1 MVMIND
7 TPTSD
12 VTLHTDGAC
21 LGNPGP
27 GGWAAILQ
35 WGEHESVLSGGLADT
50 TNNQMELMAVIKGLE
65 ALKRPVSITVVSD
78 SRYVLNGIQSWI
90 AGWKRN
96 GWKNAKKQPV
106 ANQELWQRLDAA
118 TQPHQIDWQWI
129 KGHAGHPLNE
139 RCDELAS
146 AEARQFNA

>member
-1 MVMIND
+1 MVMTTD
-7 TPTSD
+7 TPTSN

-50 TNNQMELMAVIKGLE
+50 TNNQMELMAVIMGLE

-106 ANQELWQRLDAA
+106 ANQELWKRLDAA
-118 TQPHQIDWQWI
+118 TQSHQIDWQWI

-146 AEARQFNA
+146 AEARQF

>member
-1 MVMIND
+1 MTGNL
-7 TPTSD
+7 TPARA
-12 VTLHTDGAC
+12 TLHTDGAC

-35 WGEHESVLSGGLADT
+35 WGEHESVLKGGLANS
-50 TNNQMELMAVIKGLE
+50 TNNQMELMAVIMGLE

-78 SRYVLNGIQSWI
+78 SKYVLNGIQNWLE
-90 AGWKRN
+90 GWKRN

-118 TQPHQIDWQWI
+118 TQPHRIDWQWI

-139 RCDELAS
+139 RCDDLAR
-146 AEARQFNA
+146 AEAQAFQR

>member
-1 MVMIND
+1 MTTD
-7 TPTSD
+7 TPTSN

-50 TNNQMELMAVIKGLE
+50 TNNQMELMAVIMGLE

-106 ANQELWQRLDAA
+106 ANQELLQRLDAA
-118 TQPHQIDWQWI
+118 TQSHQIDWQWI

-146 AEARQFNA
+146 AEARQF

>member
-1 MVMIND
+1 MTTDMPV
-7 TPTSD
+7 PS

-50 TNNQMELMAVIKGLE
+50 TNNQMELMAVIMGLE

-78 SRYVLNGIQSWI
+78 SRYVLNGIQNWI

-118 TQPHQIDWQWI
+118 TQSHRIEWQWI

-146 AEARQFNA
+146 AEAREF

>member
-1 MVMIND
+1 MKTDM
-7 TPTSD
+7 PAPS

-50 TNNQMELMAVIKGLE
+50 TNNQMELMAVIMGLE

-78 SRYVLNGIQSWI
+78 SRYVLNGIQNWI

-96 GWKNAKKQPV
+96 GWKNAKKQQV

-118 TQPHQIDWQWI
+118 TQSHRIEWQWI

-146 AEARQFNA
+146 AEARQF

>member
-1 MVMIND
+1 MTTD
-7 TPTSD
+7 TPTSN

-50 TNNQMELMAVIKGLE
+50 TNNQMELMAVIMGLE
-65 ALKRPVSITVVSD
+65 ALKRPESITVVSD

-90 AGWKRN
+90 ADWKRN

-118 TQPHQIDWQWI
+118 TQSHQIDWQWI

-146 AEARQFNA
+146 AEARQF

>member
-1 MVMIND
+1 MVVTTD
-7 TPTSD
+7 TPTSN

-35 WGEHESVLSGGLADT
+35 WGGHESVLSGGLADT
-50 TNNQMELMAVIKGLE
+50 TNNQMELMAVIMGLE

-118 TQPHQIDWQWI
+118 TQSHQIDWQWI

-139 RCDELAS
+139 RCDQLAS
-146 AEARQFNA
+146 AEARQF

>member
-1 MVMIND
+1 MTTD
-7 TPTSD
+7 TPTSN

-50 TNNQMELMAVIKGLE
+50 TNNQMELMAVIMGLE

-146 AEARQFNA
+146 AEARQF

>member
-1 MVMIND
+1 MTTDMSA
-7 TPTSD
+7 PS

-50 TNNQMELMAVIKGLE
+50 TNNQMELMAVIMGLE

-78 SRYVLNGIQSWI
+78 SRYVLNGIQNWI

-106 ANQELWQRLDAA
+106 ANQELWRRLDAV
-118 TQPHQIDWQWI
+118 TQSHQIEWQWI

-146 AEARQFNA
+146 AEARQF

>member
-1 MVMIND
+1 MVMTTD
-7 TPTSD
+7 TPTSN

-50 TNNQMELMAVIKGLE
+50 TNNQMELMAVIMGLE

-106 ANQELWQRLDAA
+106 ANQELWKRLDAA
-118 TQPHQIDWQWI
+118 TQYHQIDWQWI

-146 AEARQFNA
+146 AEARQF

>member
-1 MVMIND
+1 MTTDM
-7 TPTSD
+7 PAPS

-35 WGEHESVLSGGLADT
+35 WGEKESVLSGGLADT
-50 TNNQMELMAVIKGLE
+50 TNNQMELMAVIMGLE

-78 SRYVLNGIQSWI
+78 SRYVLNGIQNWI

-118 TQPHQIDWQWI
+118 TQPHQIEWQWI

-146 AEARQFNA
+146 AEARQF

>member
-1 MVMIND
+1 MTTD
-7 TPTSD
+7 TPTSN

-50 TNNQMELMAVIKGLE
+50 TNNQMELMAVIMGLE

-106 ANQELWQRLDAA
+106 ANQELWQRLDAS
-118 TQPHQIDWQWI
+118 TQSHQIEWQWI

-146 AEARQFNA
+146 AEARQF

>member
-1 MVMIND
+1 VVMTTD
-7 TPTSD
+7 TPTSN

-50 TNNQMELMAVIKGLE
+50 TNNQMELMAVIMGLE

-118 TQPHQIDWQWI
+118 TQSHRIDWQWI

-146 AEARQFNA
+146 AEARQF

>member
-1 MVMIND
+1 MTTD
-7 TPTSD
+7 TPTSN

-50 TNNQMELMAVIKGLE
+50 TNNQMELMAVIMGLE

-106 ANQELWQRLDAA
+106 ANQELWKRLDAA
-118 TQPHQIDWQWI
+118 TQYHQIDWQWI

-146 AEARQFNA
+146 AEARQF

>member
-1 MVMIND
+1 MTTD
-7 TPTSD
+7 TPTSN

-50 TNNQMELMAVIKGLE
+50 TNNQMELMAVIMGLE

-106 ANQELWQRLDAA
+106 ANQKLWQRLDAA
-118 TQPHQIDWQWI
+118 TQSHQIDWQWI

-146 AEARQFNA
+146 AEARQF

>member
-1 MVMIND
+1 MTTD
-7 TPTSD
+7 TPTSN

-50 TNNQMELMAVIKGLE
+50 TNNQMELMAVIMGLE

-118 TQPHQIDWQWI
+118 TQSHKIDWQWI

-146 AEARQFNA
+146 AEARQF

>member
-1 MVMIND
+1 MTTD
-7 TPTSD
+7 TPTSN

-50 TNNQMELMAVIKGLE
+50 TNNQMELMAVIMGLE

-118 TQPHQIDWQWI
+118 TQYHQIDWQWI

-146 AEARQFNA
+146 AEARQF

>member
-1 MVMIND
+1 MIND

>member
-1 MVMIND
+1 M
-7 TPTSD
+7 TSNSRP
-12 VTLHTDGAC
+12 VRATLHTDGAC

-35 WGEHESVLSGGLADT
+35 WGEHESVLKGGLANS
-50 TNNQMELMAVIKGLE
+50 TNNQMELMAVIMGLE

-78 SRYVLNGIQSWI
+78 SKYVLNGIQNWLE
-90 AGWKRN
+90 GWKRN

-118 TQPHQIDWQWI
+118 TQPHRIDWQWI

-139 RCDELAS
+139 RCDDLAR
-146 AEARQFNA
+146 AEAQAFQR

>member
-1 MVMIND
+1 MTTDM
-7 TPTSD
+7 PASS

-50 TNNQMELMAVIKGLE
+50 TNNQMELMAVIMGLE

-78 SRYVLNGIQSWI
+78 SRYVLNGIQNWI

-106 ANQELWQRLDAA
+106 ANQELWRRLDAA
-118 TQPHQIDWQWI
+118 TQSHQIEWEWI

-146 AEARQFNA
+146 AEARQF

>member
-1 MVMIND
+1 MTGNSPPIRA
-7 TPTSD
+7 
-12 VTLHTDGAC
+12 TLHTDGAC

-35 WGEHESVLSGGLADT
+35 WGEHESVLKGGLANS
-50 TNNQMELMAVIKGLE
+50 TNNQMELMAVIMGLE
-65 ALKRPVSITVVSD
+65 ALNRPVSITVVSD
-78 SRYVLNGIQSWI
+78 SKYVLNGIQNWLE
-90 AGWKRN
+90 GWKRN

-118 TQPHQIDWQWI
+118 TQPHRIDWQWI

-139 RCDELAS
+139 RCDDLAR
-146 AEARQFNA
+146 AEAQAFQR

>member
-1 MVMIND
+1 M
-7 TPTSD
+7 
-12 VTLHTDGAC
+12 HTDGAC

-27 GGWAAILQ
+27 GGWAALLQ

-50 TNNQMELMAVIKGLE
+50 TNNQMELMAVIMGLE

-78 SRYVLNGIQSWI
+78 SRYVLNGIQNWI
-90 AGWKRN
+90 AGWKLN
-96 GWKNAKKQPV
+96 GWKNAKKQAV

-118 TQPHQIDWQWI
+118 TQSHQIDWQWI

-146 AEARQFNA
+146 AEARQF

>member
-1 MVMIND
+1 MTGNLPPVRA
-7 TPTSD
+7 
-12 VTLHTDGAC
+12 TLHTDGAC

-35 WGEHESVLSGGLADT
+35 WGEHESVLKGGLANS
-50 TNNQMELMAVIKGLE
+50 TNNQMELMAVIMGLE

-78 SRYVLNGIQSWI
+78 SKYVLNGIQNWLE
-90 AGWKRN
+90 GWKRN

-118 TQPHQIDWQWI
+118 TQLHRIDWKWI

-139 RCDELAS
+139 RCDDLAR
-146 AEARQFNA
+146 AEAQAFQR

>member
-1 MVMIND
+1 MFKINLCSNFAKANGL
-7 TPTSD
+7 TETEFY
-12 VTLHTDGAC
+12 
-21 LGNPGP
+21 NFF
-27 GGWAAILQ
+27 
-35 WGEHESVLSGGLADT
+35 GGLEGVEKEIYGGKSST
-50 TNNQMELMAVIKGLE
+50 TNNQMELMAVIMGLE

-118 TQPHQIDWQWI
+118 TQSHQIDWQWI

-146 AEARQFNA
+146 AEARQF

>member
-1 MVMIND
+1 MTTDM
-7 TPTSD
+7 PAPS

-50 TNNQMELMAVIKGLE
+50 TNNQMELMAVIMGLE

-78 SRYVLNGIQSWI
+78 SRYVLNGIQNWI

-96 GWKNAKKQPV
+96 GWKNAKKQQV

-118 TQPHQIDWQWI
+118 TQSHRIEWQWI

-146 AEARQFNA
+146 AEARQF

>member
-1 MVMIND
+1 MTTDMSA
-7 TPTSD
+7 PS

-50 TNNQMELMAVIKGLE
+50 TNNQMELMAVIMGLE

-78 SRYVLNGIQSWI
+78 SRYVLNGIQNWI

-106 ANQELWQRLDAA
+106 ANQELWPRLDAA
-118 TQPHQIDWQWI
+118 TQSHQIEWQWI

-146 AEARQFNA
+146 AEARQF

>member
-1 MVMIND
+1 MTTD
-7 TPTSD
+7 TPTSN

-50 TNNQMELMAVIKGLE
+50 TNNQMELMAVIMGLE

-96 GWKNAKKQPV
+96 GWKNAKKKV
-106 ANQELWQRLDAA
+106 FYLHN
-118 TQPHQIDWQWI
+118 
-129 KGHAGHPLNE
+129 KGV
-139 RCDELAS
+139 
-146 AEARQFNA
+146 FF

>member
-1 MVMIND
+1 MTTDMSA
-7 TPTSD
+7 PS

-50 TNNQMELMAVIKGLE
+50 TNNQMELMAVIMGLE

-78 SRYVLNGIQSWI
+78 SRYVLNGIQNWI

-96 GWKNAKKQPV
+96 GWKNAKKQAV

-118 TQPHQIDWQWI
+118 TQSHQIKWQWI

-146 AEARQFNA
+146 AEARQF

>member
-1 MVMIND
+1 MTTDM
-7 TPTSD
+7 PAAS

-50 TNNQMELMAVIKGLE
+50 TNNQMELMAVIMGLE

-78 SRYVLNGIQSWI
+78 SRYVLNGIQNWI

-96 GWKNAKKQPV
+96 GWKNAKKQKV

-118 TQPHQIDWQWI
+118 TQSHRIEWQWI

-146 AEARQFNA
+146 AEARQF

>member
-1 MVMIND
+1 MTTD
-7 TPTSD
+7 TPTSN

-50 TNNQMELMAVIKGLE
+50 TNNQMELMAVIMGLE

-106 ANQELWQRLDAA
+106 ANQELWQRLYAA
-118 TQPHQIDWQWI
+118 TQSHQIDWQWI

-146 AEARQFNA
+146 AEARQF

>member
-1 MVMIND
+1 MTGNLPPVRA
-7 TPTSD
+7 
-12 VTLHTDGAC
+12 TLHTDGAC

-35 WGEHESVLSGGLADT
+35 WGEHESVLKGGLANS
-50 TNNQMELMAVIKGLE
+50 TNNQMELMAVIMGLE
-65 ALKRPVSITVVSD
+65 ALNRPVSITVVSD
-78 SRYVLNGIQSWI
+78 SKYVLNGIQNWLE
-90 AGWKRN
+90 GWKRN

-118 TQPHQIDWQWI
+118 TQLHRIDWKWI

-139 RCDELAS
+139 RCDDLAR
-146 AEARQFNA
+146 AEAQAFQR

>member
-1 MVMIND
+1 MVITTD
-7 TPTSD
+7 TPASN

-35 WGEHESVLSGGLADT
+35 WGKHESVLSGGLADT
-50 TNNQMELMAVIKGLE
+50 TNNQMELMAVIMGLE

-118 TQPHQIDWQWI
+118 TQSHQIDWQWI

-146 AEARQFNA
+146 AEARQF

>member
-1 MVMIND
+1 M
-7 TPTSD
+7 TSNSRP
-12 VTLHTDGAC
+12 VRATLHTDGAC

-35 WGEHESVLSGGLADT
+35 WGEHESVLKGGLPNS
-50 TNNQMELMAVIKGLE
+50 TNNEMELMAVIMGLE
-65 ALKRPVSITVVSD
+65 ALKRPISIIVVSD
-78 SRYVLNGIQSWI
+78 SKYVLNGIQNWLD
-90 AGWKRN
+90 GWKRN

-118 TQPHQIDWQWI
+118 TQPHRIDWQWI

-139 RCDELAS
+139 RCDELAR
-146 AEARQFNA
+146 AEAQAFQS

>member
-1 MVMIND
+1 MVMTTD
-7 TPTSD
+7 TPTSN

-27 GGWAAILQ
+27 GGWAAVLQ

-50 TNNQMELMAVIKGLE
+50 TNNQMELMAVIMGLE

-118 TQPHQIDWQWI
+118 TQSHQIDWQWI

-146 AEARQFNA
+146 AEARQF

>member
-1 MVMIND
+1 MTTDM
-7 TPTSD
+7 PAPS

-50 TNNQMELMAVIKGLE
+50 TNNQMELMAVIMGLE
-65 ALKRPVSITVVSD
+65 ALTRPVSITVVSD
-78 SRYVLNGIQSWI
+78 SRYVLNGIQNWI

-96 GWKNAKKQPV
+96 GWKNAKKQQV

-118 TQPHQIDWQWI
+118 TQSHRIEWQWI

-146 AEARQFNA
+146 AEARQF